1 MISLRQRLKAE
12 RKATSAAKKT
22 AEKAISSAE
31 QNAAEVVFLKEA
43 VKVHLTMLKELAGN
57 LIIADAAKEEINAL
71 ADATAESMG
80 VTLGGP
86 QRHPLTLKCSG
97 CVTGDDPTCERCG
110 GKLKN
115 LLADLARSEP

>member
-43 VKVHLTMLKELAGN
+43 VKVHLTMLKELTAGMVAS
-57 LIIADAAKEEINAL
+57 IPHGDRGGHATEAVVAEINAL

-80 VTLGGP
+80 VTL
-86 QRHPLTLKCSG
+86 
-97 CVTGDDPTCERCG
+97 D
-110 GKLKN
+110 
-115 LLADLARSEP
+115 A